1 MSESMI
7 TLATGEA
14 VASTNSAWRDECF
27 KRWERVLSA
36 RGKTMGYVRK
46 MLADVENSEGSE
58 SARRLETALR
68 EDLAAR
74 RGNVLERQK

>member
-1 MSESMI
+1 LTVTATTTI

-14 VASTNSAWRDECF
+14 VDSTDPKWRDECF
-27 KRWERVLSA
+27 ARWERVLSA

-46 MLADVENSEGSE
+46 LLADVELAEGQE
-58 SARRLETALR
+58 ARLRLESALR

-74 RGNVLERQK
+74 RGGRQ

>member
-1 MSESMI
+1 MSSTPPVL

-14 VASTNSAWRDECF
+14 VSANDPAWRDECF

-36 RGKTMGYVRK
+36 RGQTMGHVRA
-46 MLADVENSEGSE
+46 MLATVEREEGAE
-58 SARRLETALR
+58 SKRRLEAALR

-74 RGNVLERQK
+74 RGGAQ

>member
-1 MSESMI
+1 MTGTTI

-14 VASTNSAWRDECF
+14 VDSADLKWRDECF

-36 RGKTMGYVRK
+36 RGKTMGFVRK
-46 MLADVENSEGSE
+46 LLADVELTEGQE
-58 SARRLETALR
+58 ARLRLESALR

-74 RGNVLERQK
+74 RGGAQ

>member
-1 MSESMI
+1 MTEATI

-14 VASTNSAWRDECF
+14 VSTNDPLWRDECF

-36 RGKTMGYVRK
+36 RGKTMGFVRT
-46 MLADVENSEGSE
+46 MLATVERDEGPE
-58 SARRLETALR
+58 AKRRLESALR

-74 RGNVLERQK
+74 RGGAAS

>member
-1 MSESMI
+1 MSSATNVL

-14 VASTNSAWRDECF
+14 VSANDPAWRDECF

-36 RGKTMGYVRK
+36 RGKTMGYVRA
-46 MLADVENSEGSE
+46 MLATVESEEGAE
-58 SARRLETALR
+58 ARRRLEAALR

-74 RGNVLERQK
+74 RGGTQ

>member
-1 MSESMI
+1 MTGTTI

-14 VASTNSAWRDECF
+14 VDSADLKWRDECF

-36 RGKTMGYVRK
+36 RGKTMGFVRT
-46 MLADVENSEGSE
+46 MLATVERDEGPE
-58 SARRLETALR
+58 SMRRLESALR

-74 RGNVLERQK
+74 RGGAQ